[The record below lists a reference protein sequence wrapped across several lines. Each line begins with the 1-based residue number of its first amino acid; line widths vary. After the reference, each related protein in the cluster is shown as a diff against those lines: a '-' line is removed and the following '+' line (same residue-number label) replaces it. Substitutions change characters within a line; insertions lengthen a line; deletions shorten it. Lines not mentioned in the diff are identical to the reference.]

1 MCLPRTGVSA
11 VEFLE
16 NLSEPLDRLARG
28 RALVTD
34 DLARRSYEVGISTRK
49 RSRACSRRCANAG
62 WTCWRVTSRT
72 FNSKETLIAQG
83 REDRVILL
91 SSSYRLFEL
100 IDRVPSHVFGHCGC
114 RFQKAIAHIFKSALH
129 YGK

>member
-1 MCLPRTGVSA
+1 
-11 VEFLE
+11 
-16 NLSEPLDRLARG
+16 
-28 RALVTD
+28 
-34 DLARRSYEVGISTRK
+34 
-49 RSRACSRRCANAG
+49 
-62 WTCWRVTSRT
+62 
-72 FNSKETLIAQG
+72 LIAQG

>member
-1 MCLPRTGVSA
+1 MRLLRRRVSA
-11 VEFLE
+11 VVFLE
-16 NLSEPLDRLARG
+16 NLSKPLDRLARD
-28 RALVTD
+28 RTLMTD

-49 RSRACSRRCANAG
+49 RSRACSRRRANAG
-62 WTCWRVTSRT
+62 WTCWRVTSRR

-100 IDRVPSHVFGHCGC
+100 IDRVRSYVFGHCGHWTKTSMP
-114 RFQKAIAHIFKSALH
+114 RPSIAW
-129 YGK
+129 